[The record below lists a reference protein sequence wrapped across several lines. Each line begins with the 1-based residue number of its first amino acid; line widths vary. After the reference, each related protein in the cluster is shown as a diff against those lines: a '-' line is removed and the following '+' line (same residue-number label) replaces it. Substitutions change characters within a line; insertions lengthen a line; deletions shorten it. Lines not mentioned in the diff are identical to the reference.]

1 MASHLK
7 PCYPPSKPQCRE
19 PGLASLSAKGLSE
32 WPTSVFAGAK
42 PRHHRAVSCP
52 LMDFFLVHQ
61 GRFHQQPGMALPG
74 QLIRDKASKPW
85 SAVTMATWQ
94 FQALQATLLASA
106 AVKNS
111 DGEGPLLLLH

>member
-1 MASHLK
+1 MASRLK
-7 PCYPPSKPQCRE
+7 PCYPPSEPQCRE

-42 PRHHRAVSCP
+42 SQRHGAVSCP
-52 LMDFFLVHQ
+52 LRDFFLVHQ
-61 GRFHQQPGMALPG
+61 KIPPAAWHGMPG